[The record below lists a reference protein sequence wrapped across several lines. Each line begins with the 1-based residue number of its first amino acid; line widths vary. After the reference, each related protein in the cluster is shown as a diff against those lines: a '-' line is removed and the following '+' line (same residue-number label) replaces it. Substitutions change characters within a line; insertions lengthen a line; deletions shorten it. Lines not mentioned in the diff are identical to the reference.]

1 MADNYTDNGD
11 FWSRVGP
18 GLLDFGFGLY
28 NRNAAQSEA
37 EERLK
42 RARGPLY
49 DQSMGAAQGMMTQA
63 GTFDPQAHAA
73 ERFNAQQA
81 LMKPVQDK
89 QLADLLRVLH
99 AKGQLGMGTYNA
111 GLEGGTTDAGM
122 LMNPKMAAFFAA
134 QNAQRSKD
142 AYGALDQG
150 QAYLDKLLN
159 RSSNLQKQAGATQ
172 ASGIAGEMMQN
183 SRATADKQLFKGV
196 SGMLKNTGLLKDI
209 FKGGAGLFGGLF
221 GGDSAPGYGGE
232 WTYPS
237 WEGAG
242 DAGYSGDWTYDDY
255 GEWAW

>member
-150 QAYLDKLLN
+150 QAYLDKLLK
-159 RSSNLQKQAGATQ
+159 RSSELQYDARAAQRGGLEAEQVRPPK
-172 ASGIAGEMMQN
+172 
-183 SRATADKQLFKGV
+183 ATANRELVKGGL
-196 SGMLKNTGLLKDI
+196 GMLKDTGLLKDI

-221 GGDSAPGYGGE
+221 GGDSGYSGE
-232 WTYPS
+232 WTYPDWS
-237 WEGAG
+237 AAG